1 MDFKERYGRYALI
14 TGASAGIGKEFAYIL
29 AEKGLDLILVA
40 RREDTLKEIS
50 SDIEKK
56 NKVECLVIKKDLTE
70 ENSYKEL
77 FDLTQKFDIGLLVN
91 NAGFGYYGR
100 FINQNEDKLKD
111 MLKLNVLTFSML
123 TRVFADYFV
132 IKGRGGMVLVSSL
145 AAFQPTAGMAQYG
158 ATKGFELQLG
168 EALSEEIKGKNVDI
182 TILCP
187 GATVTEFQ
195 ITAEGVPHNG
205 MDAKK
210 VAMCAVNNLG
220 RKIISIPG
228 WQNKITGKLHRFLPR
243 SFVRWAT
250 AKALSHY
257 LKD

>member
-1 MDFKERYGRYALI
+1 MDFVEKYGRYALI

-29 AEKGLDLILVA
+29 AEKGRNLILVA
-40 RREDTLKEIS
+40 RREDKLKEIA
-50 SDIEKK
+50 SDITERYKIECVTAK
-56 NKVECLVIKKDLTE
+56 NDLTL
-70 ENSYKEL
+70 ENSYKDI
-77 FDLTQKFDIGLLVN
+77 FDFTKSYDIGLLVN

-100 FINQNEDKLKD
+100 FINQKEDKLKD
-111 MLKLNVLTFSML
+111 MIKLNVLTFSML
-123 TRVFADYFV
+123 TRVFGEYFLKRG
-132 IKGRGGMVLVSSL
+132 KGGIILVSSL

-158 ATKGFELQLG
+158 ATKGFELLLG

-195 ITAEGVPHNG
+195 IAAEGVPHNG
-205 MDAKK
+205 MDARE
-210 VAMCAVNNLG
+210 VAVGAGNNLD
-220 RKIISIPG
+220 RKLISIPG
-228 WQNKITGKLHRFLPR
+228 IENKIVGKLHRFLPR

-250 AKALSHY
+250 KKALSHY